1 MPLPGRDTNRSS
13 HAPVFRLTMPSPV
26 GALTLFEQSGTIT
39 LLVWAAGDRIRNAR
53 PTPLLAAAQTQLEAY
68 FDGRL
73 DRFHLPLAL
82 DGSPFQQ
89 RVWQAISEIPA
100 GGTETYGALARRLGS
115 APRAIGGACGA
126 NPIPIIIPCHRV
138 VGAGG
143 RLSGYSGRGGLT
155 TKKRLLDLE
164 RAYQGPLDASGM
176 SR

>member
-1 MPLPGRDTNRSS
+1 
-13 HAPVFRLTMPSPV
+13 V
-26 GALTLFEQSGTIT
+26 GALTLFEQAGTIT
-39 LLVWAAGDRIRNAR
+39 LLVWAAGARIRNAR
-53 PTPLLAAAQTQLEAY
+53 PTPLLAAAQTQLEAF

-73 DRFHLPLAL
+73 NRFHLPLAP

-89 RVWQAISEIPA
+89 RVWQAISDIPA
-100 GGTETYGALARRLGS
+100 GETETYGALAKRLGS
-115 APRAIGGACGA
+115 APRAVGGACGA

-143 RLSGYSGRGGLT
+143 RLSGYSGRGGLA

-164 RAYQGPLDASGM
+164 RAYQRPLMRPALDAPGT